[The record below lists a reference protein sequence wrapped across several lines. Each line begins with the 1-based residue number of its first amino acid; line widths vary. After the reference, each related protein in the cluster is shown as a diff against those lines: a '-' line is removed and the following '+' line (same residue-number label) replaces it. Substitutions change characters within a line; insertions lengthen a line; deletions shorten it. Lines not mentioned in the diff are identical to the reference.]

1 MNSRMNSRTKHT
13 FLAVLLAAAPVAA
26 HAYVGPGA
34 GISLLG
40 SLWELIVGIVVAL
53 AMILFWPIRIML
65 RKRKAAQ
72 EAEAAGDSA
81 AVAESAGDDSTPP
94 Q

>member
-1 MNSRMNSRTKHT
+1 MNNKTLHILT
-13 FLAVLLAAAPVAA
+13 VALLPVAPFA
-26 HAYVGPGA
+26 AQAYVGPGA

-40 SLWELIVGIVVAL
+40 SLWGLIVGVVVAL

-72 EAEAAGDSA
+72 AAEGEAAAEDTVAAAEAA
-81 AVAESAGDDSTPP
+81 P
-94 Q
+94 QDAKPQD